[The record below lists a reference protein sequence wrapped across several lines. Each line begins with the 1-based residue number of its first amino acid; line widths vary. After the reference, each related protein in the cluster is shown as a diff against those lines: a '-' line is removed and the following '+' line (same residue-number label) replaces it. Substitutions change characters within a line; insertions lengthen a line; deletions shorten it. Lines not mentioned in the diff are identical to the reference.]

1 LDYLWRLELPTE
13 DEMRG
18 PHDMGGLPAGPIDRE
33 PHDMTFWEK
42 QIDAMSQL
50 LGRSECAILHAGE
63 NRRSIESLGDDVYR
77 KLNYYE
83 RWTAGIS
90 RLLLEKGILT
100 QDEIGRKI
108 DELRARFGQAGD
120 VPMTTAK
127 PPRKAAAKAKAKSK
141 VKAKPKRVAVKKSA
155 AKKTRAKPAK
165 KKAPAARKAV
175 KKVAKR
181 KAAPARRR
189 RS

>member
-1 LDYLWRLELPTE
+1 
-13 DEMRG
+13 MRG

-50 LGRSECAILHAGE
+50 LGRSECGVLHAGE

-127 PPRKAAAKAKAKSK
+127 PPRKAAVKAKATSK
-141 VKAKPKRVAVKKSA
+141 VKAKSKTKAKPKKAA
-155 AKKTRAKPAK
+155 AKKTASKPAK
-165 KKAPAARKAV
+165 RKAPTARKVA
-175 KKVAKR
+175 KKPAKR

>member
-1 LDYLWRLELPTE
+1 
-13 DEMRG
+13 MRG

-50 LGRSECAILHAGE
+50 LGRGECAILHAGE
-63 NRRSIESLGDDVYR
+63 NRRSIESLGEDVYR
-77 KLNYYE
+77 TLSYYE
-83 RWTAGIS
+83 RWTAGIT
-90 RLLLEKGILT
+90 RLLMEKGILT

-127 PPRKAAAKAKAKSK
+127 PGRKAAAKTKAKRKPKAKAKAS
-141 VKAKPKRVAVKKSA
+141 KPKARSK
-155 AKKTRAKPAK
+155 
-165 KKAPAARKAV
+165 AARKT
-175 KKVAKR
+175 KR
-181 KAAPARRR
+181 R
-189 RS
+189 